1 MDKIK
6 IGLYGTNGHQ
16 VHNELLDC
24 PDAEITAIAAFDRDS
39 NLKAGKNIKIYDTLD
54 QMLADS
60 EIQLVSL
67 CSPRRSLQAKEAIRC
82 MEAGKHVYAEK
93 PTALNEKELDE
104 IISVSRRTGM
114 KFHEM
119 AGTIFMQPYMEMH
132 RLITEGAIGE
142 VVQVFTQKSYPYGA
156 WRPQDEDIDGGLLMQ
171 AGIYNLRF
179 MEHIAGV
186 KVTAIEAFETKLGNH
201 TENGECRR
209 AVSMIMKLE
218 NGGVGSGI
226 VNYLVPPPPVIP
238 NWGYEILRVFGTEGL
253 IESIDLGR
261 VTRMVSGG
269 RDRGPLNLEAPSKS
283 YFHAYIENLK
293 YGREMPLTME
303 EELHPTRMVIRAKK
317 AVAIVP

>member
-1 MDKIK
+1 MGKIK
-6 IGLYGTNGHQ
+6 VGLYGTNGHQ
-16 VHNELLDC
+16 VHDELLNC
-24 PDAEITAIAAFDRDS
+24 PDAEIAAVAAFGQGIEQID
-39 NLKAGKNIKIYDTLD
+39 GKNIRVYDTLD
-54 QMLADS
+54 QMLADG

-67 CSPRRSLQAKEAIRC
+67 CSPKRSLQAGDAIRC

-93 PTALNEKELDE
+93 PAALNEKELDE
-104 IISVSRRTGM
+104 IIRVSCHTGM
-114 KFHEM
+114 QFHEM
-119 AGTIFMQPYMEMH
+119 AGTIYMQPYMEMH
-132 RLITEGAIGE
+132 RLIKEGAIGE
-142 VVQVFTQKSYPYGA
+142 VVQVFTQKSYPYGD

-186 KVTAIEAFETKLGNH
+186 KVKAIEAFETKLGNN

-226 VNYLVPPPPVIP
+226 VNYLVPPPPAVP

-261 VTRMVSGG
+261 VTRLVSRG
-269 RDRGPLNLEAPSKS
+269 RDCGSINLEAPSKS
-283 YFHAYIENLK
+283 YLHAFIESLK
-293 YGREMPLTME
+293 YDREMPFTME
-303 EELHPTRMVIRAKK
+303 EELHPTRMVIQAKS
-317 AVAIVP
+317 AARL